1 MDHSRFRR
9 WRLPTVLA
17 FTAWSA
23 ARIAGAC
30 DVCAVYTAT
39 EQQDRRSGFRISVAE
54 QYTRFDTR
62 RLDGDVIANPGEHEN
77 SAITQVVFG
86 YQFTPRFGLQL
97 NLPIIS
103 RTFQRIEDGVLRHG
117 DATGFGD
124 LSLLANVLVVSNV
137 TENSVFLATALGG
150 LKLPSGNPSRLH
162 EELSEGP
169 ESTNL
174 NKVSGL
180 HGHDLALGS
189 GSVDGIVGG
198 QIFWSYRRFF
208 LTAGGQWSIRT
219 EGAIGYQYADDLTWQ
234 TGPGAYLLLEH
245 DYSLGFQTV
254 FSGETKG
261 KDSLHG
267 VPADDTGMTALYL
280 GPNFRFSWGS
290 SLNADIGADLPVLQ
304 NNTSLQLVPDYR
316 LRGGVTWRF

>member
-1 MDHSRFRR
+1 
-9 WRLPTVLA
+9 VLTLA
-17 FTAWSA
+17 ASSA

-30 DVCAVYTAT
+30 DVCAVYIAT
-39 EQQDRRSGFRISVAE
+39 EAQERRNGFRISVAE

-62 RLDGDVIANPGEHEN
+62 RLDGAEIANPGEHEN

-86 YQFTPRFGLQL
+86 YQFTPRVGLQL
-97 NLPIIS
+97 NLPLIS
-103 RTFQRIEDGVLRHG
+103 RTFQRLEDGKLRHG
-117 DATGFGD
+117 DETGVGD
-124 LSLLANVLVVSNV
+124 LSLLANVLLVSNV
-137 TENSVFLATALGG
+137 TENSVFRAAALGG
-150 LKLPSGNPSRLH
+150 LKLPSGDPSRLR

-169 ESTNL
+169 ESDNL
-174 NKVSGL
+174 NTVSGL

-198 QIFWSYRRFF
+198 QIFWSWRRLF
-208 LTAGGQWSIRT
+208 LAAAGQWSIRT
-219 EGAIGYQYADDLTWQ
+219 EGDIGYQYADDVTWL
-234 TGPGAYLLLEH
+234 TGPGGYLLLEH
-245 DYSLGFQTV
+245 DYSLSFQAV

-261 KDSLHG
+261 KDSLRG

-280 GPNFRFSWGS
+280 GPSFGFTWGS

-304 NNTSLQLVPDYR
+304 NNTALQLVPDYR